1 MTHPVAECF
10 QSAMPVQLATLAVP
24 RAALPAVEE
33 TIGALGGALW
43 ADTKGNPDPVP
54 LEVTLPETVERAL
67 LERALAEVCAALGLP
82 TPRFTLA
89 PLPDR
94 DWVAESQ
101 KALPPQIAGRFFVH
115 GSHVTEP
122 PPPGLIPLLVE
133 ASIAFGTG
141 RHETTQGCL
150 IALTA
155 LAEERPIGRALD
167 LGCGSGVLAMA
178 MAKLWP
184 AAEVLAADNDPPS
197 VRVTL
202 ENAALNGLADRITAV
217 ESEGYGAPAL
227 KARAPFEL
235 IAANILADPLIAM
248 APDLARHLAPDG
260 LAVLSGLLRREGEA
274 VLAAH
279 LAQGLVLAEQHDYGD
294 WRTLLLRKPA

>member
-1 MTHPVAECF
+1 
-10 QSAMPVQLATLAVP
+10 MPVQLATLAVP

-33 TIGALGGALW
+33 AIGALGGALW

-54 LEVTLPETVERAL
+54 LEVTLPAEIDPADLRQV
-67 LERALAEVCAALGLP
+67 LAGICEAFGLP
-82 TPRFTLA
+82 GIEVEVA

-101 KALPPQIAGRFFVH
+101 KALPPQIAGRFFVY
-115 GSHVTEP
+115 GSHVKEP
-122 PPPGLIPLLVE
+122 PPEGLIPLLVE

-150 IALTA
+150 IALSE
-155 LAEERPIGRALD
+155 LAERQSIGNALD
-167 LGCGSGVLAMA
+167 LGCGSGLLAMA

-184 AAEVLAADNDPPS
+184 EARVLAADNDPPS
-197 VRVTL
+197 VGVTV
-202 ENAALNGLADRITAV
+202 ENAALNGLAAQITAI
-217 ESEGYGAPAL
+217 ESDGYAAPEL

-248 APDLARHLAPDG
+248 APDLARHLAPG
-260 LAVLSGLLRREGEA
+260 GIAILSGLLVREGEA
-274 VLAAH
+274 VLSAH
-279 LAQGLVLAEQHDYGD
+279 LAEGLALAARRDYGD
-294 WRTLLLRKPA
+294 WRTLILRRPG